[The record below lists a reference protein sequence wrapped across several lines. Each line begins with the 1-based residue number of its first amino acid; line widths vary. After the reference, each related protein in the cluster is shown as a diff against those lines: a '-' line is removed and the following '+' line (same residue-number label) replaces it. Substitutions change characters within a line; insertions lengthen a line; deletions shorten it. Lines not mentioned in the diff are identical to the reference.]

1 LVTSLAASGSRLFV
15 GDAICSVSVIELVET
30 EGGNLRL
37 ESVTKDFGPLW
48 PVTVESLDRDTII
61 GANVSMVS

>member
-1 LVTSLAASGSRLFV
+1 LFV

-30 EGGNLRL
+30 EGGDLQL
-37 ESVTKDFGPLW
+37 KSVTKDFGPLW
-48 PVTVESLDRDTII
+48 PVTLESLDRDTII